1 MSWIGSAIDVVATV
15 AVAVLAALTVASSV
29 LRRLVPSRADHRHPP
44 FCTAAA
50 AAHGATAPEQEVP
63 RCSSATS

>member
-1 MSWIGSAIDVVATV
+1 MSWIGSAIDVVAAA

-44 FCTAAA
+44 FCTA
-50 AAHGATAPEQEVP
+50 PEQEVP